1 MQQIQREFAGLEM
14 DPDRLLRIIEPMAQ
28 KGVRDSSRYYRKF
41 SIDYPQHIEKL
52 AATFTVEEACA
63 LQSMISGQKRLREA
77 GIMSLTSPDGIEKEL
92 ISLKKRYDHL
102 SNMIG
107 ELLLLKNKLESTIP
121 KGRPMDAETKKRMFA
136 LSKVS
141 ANYNAHFAEVARLR
155 AVTQFILEELQLTPW
170 ATTASFIK
178 SHGKDAATSNTL
190 QQLKLTGIG
199 DPSGCGE

>member
-1 MQQIQREFAGLEM
+1 VLSHNQQ
-14 DPDRLLRIIEPMAQ
+14 
-28 KGVRDSSRYYRKF
+28 
-41 SIDYPQHIEKL
+41 L

-107 ELLLLKNKLESTIP
+107 ELLLLKNKLESSIP

-141 ANYNAHFAEVARLR
+141 ANYNAQFAEVARLR

-170 ATTASFIK
+170 ATTAR
-178 SHGKDAATSNTL
+178 
-190 QQLKLTGIG
+190 
-199 DPSGCGE
+199 

>member
-1 MQQIQREFAGLEM
+1 
-14 DPDRLLRIIEPMAQ
+14 
-28 KGVRDSSRYYRKF
+28 
-41 SIDYPQHIEKL
+41 
-52 AATFTVEEACA
+52 
-63 LQSMISGQKRLREA
+63 MISGQKRLREA

-107 ELLLLKNKLESTIP
+107 ELLLLKNKLESSIP

-141 ANYNAHFAEVARLR
+141 ANYNAQFAEVARLR

-170 ATTASFIK
+170 ATTAR
-178 SHGKDAATSNTL
+178 
-190 QQLKLTGIG
+190 
-199 DPSGCGE
+199 